1 MGANLSATP
10 FMFKI
15 LDRYLIRE
23 VLLPSFIAL
32 LLLSFMLEIPVI
44 LDQGQKLIE
53 KGVDWPTVGKVLVT
67 LLPQALSIDIPM
79 ALLVGLLIGFGRISG
94 DREFVAMQACGV
106 SLQRLLRPVLL
117 LAFAS
122 AAFNTYVMIVA
133 LPEGNQTFR
142 QLTFNIVAAK
152 AETDVKPR
160 VFFTQF
166 PNRVLYIQDR
176 QPDGGWRDVFLA
188 DATRPDQT
196 TVYFAKEGRLL
207 VDRARQTVQLALHDA
222 TRHTTFA
229 AKPDEYEGSDLASV
243 VLNLDPETVFPR
255 TQLMKGDPEMTIA
268 ELRESIAEA
277 AKRGDPGYDQKL
289 MIQQKFSFPV
299 ACFVLALIGLGLGVT
314 NRKDGKLASFVLGF
328 GVIFTYYVLLWTA
341 RSLAKSGWLAP
352 EISPWVPNIVLG
364 LAGILLFLWRARSA
378 DQPIRFSIPTFWKK
392 QPAGDADASVL
403 RPRVV
408 IVVRLPHLN
417 LPRPNILDLYTA
429 RQYLTVFVISLFS
442 LLGIFYI
449 STFMD
454 LAEKLFRGTA
464 TTGLLLRYF
473 YFQTPQF
480 VYYVIPMS
488 ALVSTL
494 VTVGLMTKNSE
505 LVVMKAC
512 GISIYRAA
520 LPLMAFAL
528 LASLALFGLQ
538 EEVLARSNREAT
550 RLNAIIR
557 GYSTQSL
564 GVLDRRWI
572 VAENGDIYHF
582 DYFDPRTN
590 RFTRLS
596 TYRLEDRAWRLGALT
611 FARDVELVRDSGA
624 DGTQRAA
631 WEARDGWTRELTAAR
646 KKTAKPAAAAR
657 MTYEPF
663 AEKRMTL
670 EPPSY
675 FKSEEPDPDA
685 MTYWQL
691 KAYVE
696 QLNVSGFNGVKWMVQ
711 LQRKIAFPFVTVIM
725 TMLAVPFA
733 VTTGRRGA
741 LYGVGVGIVV
751 AIVYWIT
758 MSVFAAVGAG
768 GWIAP
773 TLAAWAPNILFG
785 AVALYMVLTVRT

>member
-1 MGANLSATP
+1 
-10 FMFKI
+10 MFKI

-23 VLLPSFIAL
+23 VLLPFFIGL
-32 LLLSFMLEIPVI
+32 VLLSFVLEIPVI
-44 LDQGQKLIE
+44 LDQGEKLIE
-53 KGVDWPTVGKVLVT
+53 KGVDWPTVFNVLVT

-79 ALLVGLLIGFGRISG
+79 ALLVGILIGFGRISG
-94 DREFVAMQACGV
+94 DREFVALQACGV
-106 SLQRLLRPVLL
+106 SLHRLLRPVML
-117 LAFAS
+117 LAVVA
-122 AAFNTYVMIVA
+122 AAFNAYVTIYA
-133 LPEGNQTFR
+133 LPNGNQRFR
-142 QLTFNIVAAK
+142 EITFNIVASK
-152 AETDVKPR
+152 AESDVKPR

-176 QPDGGWRDVFLA
+176 LPDGGWRDVFLA
-188 DATRPDQT
+188 DATRADQT

-207 VDRARQTVQLALHDA
+207 VDRAKRTVQLALTDA
-222 TRHTTFA
+222 TRHTTFT

-243 VLNLDPETVFPR
+243 VLNLEPDTVFPR

-268 ELRESIAEA
+268 ELRQSIAEA
-277 AKRGDPGYDQKL
+277 AAHGDPGYDQKL
-289 MIQQKFSFPV
+289 MIQQKFSFPA

-328 GVIFTYYVLLWTA
+328 GVIFTYYVVLWTC

-352 EISPWVPNIVLG
+352 QLSPWVPNIVLG
-364 LAGILLFLWRARSA
+364 LAGILIFLWRVRSA
-378 DQPIRFSIPTFWKK
+378 DQPLRFSIPTFWRRGAAGAGGTAS
-392 QPAGDADASVL
+392 PAA

-408 IVVRLPHLN
+408 VVVKLPHLN
-417 LPRPNILDLYTA
+417 LPRPNLLDLYVS
-429 RQYLTVFVISLFS
+429 RQYLSVFVISLFS

-473 YFQTPQF
+473 FFQTPQF

-494 VTVGLMTKNSE
+494 VTVGVMTKNSE

-512 GISIYRAA
+512 GISLYRAA
-520 LPLMAFAL
+520 LPLLAFAL
-528 LASLALFGLQ
+528 LASAALFGLQ
-538 EEVLARSNREAT
+538 EQVLARSNREAT

-557 GYSTQSL
+557 GYSTQGV

-582 DYFDPRTN
+582 DFFDPRTN
-590 RFTRLS
+590 RFTRLA
-596 TYRLEDRAWRLGALT
+596 TYRLEGRAWRLAALT
-611 FARDVELVRDSGA
+611 FAREVDLVRDSGA
-624 DGTQRAA
+624 DGGQTTA
-631 WEARDGWTRELTAAR
+631 WEARDGWTRELGLSR
-646 KKTAKPAAAAR
+646 KKNTKSPPGVKVSY
-657 MTYEPF
+657 TPF
-663 AEKRMTL
+663 AERRIAL

-675 FKSEEPDPDA
+675 FKTEEPDPDG

-696 QLNVSGFNGVKWMVQ
+696 QLNLSGFNAVRYMVQ
-711 LQRKIAFPFVTVIM
+711 LQRKVAFPFVTVIM

-741 LYGVGVGIVV
+741 LYGVGVGIIV

-768 GWIAP
+768 GWMAP

>member
-1 MGANLSATP
+1 
-10 FMFKI
+10 
-15 LDRYLIRE
+15 
-23 VLLPSFIAL
+23 
-32 LLLSFMLEIPVI
+32 MLEIPVI
-44 LDQGQKLIE
+44 LDQGEKLIE
-53 KGVDWPTVGKVLVT
+53 KGVDWPTVLKVIVT

-79 ALLVGLLIGFGRISG
+79 ALLVGILIGFGRISG

-106 SLQRLLRPVLL
+106 SLQRLLRPVLV
-117 LAFAS
+117 LAVV
-122 AAFNTYVMIVA
+122 AAAANAYVMIVS
-133 LPEGNQTFR
+133 LPNGNQRFREITFG
-142 QLTFNIVAAK
+142 IVAAK

-176 QPDGGWRDVFLA
+176 LPDGGWRDVFLA

-207 VDRARQTVQLALHDA
+207 IDRAKQTVQLSLTHA
-222 TRHTTFA
+222 TRHTTFSA
-229 AKPDEYEGSDLASV
+229 RPDEYEGSDLDRV
-243 VLNLDPETVFPR
+243 LLNLEPETVFPR
-255 TQLMKGDPEMTIA
+255 GQLMKGDPEMTIA
-268 ELRESIAEA
+268 ELRQSIAEA
-277 AKRGDPGYDQKL
+277 ATRGDPGYDQKL
-289 MIQQKFSFPV
+289 MIQQKFSFPA
-299 ACFVLALIGLGLGVT
+299 ACLVLALIGLGLGVT

-328 GVIFTYYVLLWTA
+328 GVIFTYYVVLWTC

-352 EISPWVPNIVLG
+352 ELSPWVPNILLG
-364 LAGILLFLWRARSA
+364 AAGILLFFWRARSA
-378 DQPIRFSIPTFWKK
+378 DQPIRFSIPTFWK
-392 QPAGDADASVL
+392 PAAAATAGQSAV

-408 IVVRLPHLN
+408 VVVRLPHLN
-417 LPRPNILDLYTA
+417 LPRPNLLDLYVS
-429 RQYLTVFVISLFS
+429 RQYVKVFVFSLFS

-480 VYYVIPMS
+480 IYYVIPMS

-494 VTVGLMTKNSE
+494 VTIGMMTKNSE
-505 LVVMKAC
+505 LIVMKAC
-512 GISIYRAA
+512 GISLYRAA

-528 LASLALFGLQ
+528 LASAALFGLQ
-538 EEVLARSNREAT
+538 EQVLAHSNREAS

-557 GYSTQSL
+557 GYSQQSV

-582 DYFDPRTN
+582 DFFDPRTN

-624 DGTQRAA
+624 DGQQTTA
-631 WEARDGWTRELTAAR
+631 WQAHDGWTRELAVGR
-646 KKTAKPAAAAR
+646 PQGKKAPAAV
-657 MTYEPF
+657 TVKYEPF
-663 AEKRMTL
+663 VDRRMAL

-675 FKSEEPDPDA
+675 FKSEEPEPDG
-685 MTYWQL
+685 MTYGQL
-691 KAYVE
+691 RAYVE
-696 QLNVSGFNGVKWMVQ
+696 QLNVSGFNAVKYMVQ
-711 LQRKIAFPFVTVIM
+711 LQRKVAFPFVTVIM

-785 AVALYMVLTVRT
+785 SVAVYMVLTVRT

>member
-1 MGANLSATP
+1 
-10 FMFKI
+10 MFKI

-23 VLLPSFIAL
+23 VLLPFFIGL
-32 LLLSFMLEIPVI
+32 VLLSFMLEIPVI
-44 LDQGQKLIE
+44 LDQGEKLIE
-53 KGVDWPTVGKVLVT
+53 KGVDWPTVFKVVVT

-79 ALLVGLLIGFGRISG
+79 ALLVGILIGFGRISG
-94 DREFVAMQACGV
+94 DREFVALQACGV
-106 SLQRLLRPVLL
+106 SLQRLLRPVLV
-117 LAFAS
+117 LAV
-122 AAFNTYVMIVA
+122 AAAALNTYVMIVA
-133 LPEGNQTFR
+133 LPNGNQRFR
-142 QLTFNIVAAK
+142 EITFNIVAAK

-166 PNRVLYIQDR
+166 PNRVLYVQDR
-176 QPDGGWRDVFLA
+176 LPDGGWRDVFLA

-207 VDRARQTVQLALHDA
+207 VDRAKHTVQLALQDA
-222 TRHTTFA
+222 TRHTTFT

-255 TQLMKGDPEMTIA
+255 AQLMKGDPEMTIA
-268 ELRESIAEA
+268 ELRQSIAEA
-277 AKRGDPGYDQKL
+277 ATRGDPGYDQKL

-328 GVIFTYYVLLWTA
+328 GVIFTYYVMLWTA
-341 RSLAKSGWLAP
+341 RSLAKSGRLAP
-352 EISPWVPNIVLG
+352 ELSPWVPNILLG
-364 LAGILLFLWRARSA
+364 VAGILLFLWRARSA
-378 DQPIRFSIPTFWKK
+378 DQPIRFSIPAFWRRRGAEG
-392 QPAGDADASVL
+392 PAPPAA
-403 RPRVV
+403 RPRIVV
-408 IVVRLPHLN
+408 VVRLPHVN
-417 LPRPNILDLYTA
+417 LPRPSLLDLYVS
-429 RQYLTVFVISLFS
+429 RQYLTVFAVSLFS

-464 TTGLLLRYF
+464 TSGQLLRYF
-473 YFQTPQF
+473 YFETPQF
-480 VYYVIPMS
+480 IYYVIPMS
-488 ALVSTL
+488 ALVATL

-512 GISIYRAA
+512 GISVYRAA
-520 LPLMAFAL
+520 VPLLAFAL

-538 EEVLARSNREAT
+538 EQVLARSNKEAT

-557 GYSTQSL
+557 GYSMQGF

-572 VAENGDIYHF
+572 VAQNGDIYHF
-582 DYFDPRTN
+582 DFFDPRTN

-611 FARDVELVRDSGA
+611 YAREVNLVRESSA
-624 DGTQRAA
+624 DGRQTTA
-631 WEARDGWTRELTAAR
+631 WQARDGWTRELAVG
-646 KKTAKPAAAAR
+646 AKRGAKAPAVVKVR
-657 MTYEPF
+657 YDPF
-663 AEKRMTL
+663 AERRVAL

-685 MTYWQL
+685 MTYLQL

-696 QLNVSGFNGVKWMVQ
+696 QLNVSGFNAVKYMVQ
-711 LQRKIAFPFVTVIM
+711 LQRKVAFPFVTVIM
-725 TMLAVPFA
+725 TLLAVPFA

-741 LYGVGVGIVV
+741 LYGIGVGIVV

-773 TLAAWAPNILFG
+773 ALAAWAPNILFG

>member
-1 MGANLSATP
+1 
-10 FMFKI
+10 MFKI

-23 VLLPSFIAL
+23 VLLPFAIGL
-32 LLLSFMLEIPVI
+32 VLLSFMLEIPVI
-44 LDQGQKLIE
+44 LEQGERLIE
-53 KGVDWPTVGKVLVT
+53 KGVDWSTVLKVLVT

-79 ALLVGLLIGFGRISG
+79 ALLVGILIGFGRISG

-106 SLQRLLRPVLL
+106 SLQRLLRPVIA
-117 LAFAS
+117 LAVAA
-122 AAFNTYVMIVA
+122 AAFNAYVTIVA
-133 LPEGNQTFR
+133 LPNGNQRFREITFG
-142 QLTFNIVAAK
+142 IVAAK
-152 AETDVKPR
+152 AESDVKPR

-176 QPDGGWRDVFLA
+176 LPDGGWRDVFLA
-188 DATRPDQT
+188 DATRADQT

-207 VDRARQTVQLALHDA
+207 IDRAKQTVQLSLKDA
-222 TRHTTFA
+222 TRHTTFT
-229 AKPDEYEGSDLASV
+229 AKPDEYEGSDLDRV
-243 VLNLDPETVFPR
+243 VLNLEPETVFPR
-255 TQLMKGDPEMTIA
+255 AQLMKGDPEMTIA
-268 ELRESIAEA
+268 ELHQSIAEA
-277 AKRGDPGYDQKL
+277 ATRGDPGYDQKL
-289 MIQQKFSFPV
+289 MIQQKFSFPA

-328 GVIFTYYVLLWTA
+328 AVIFAYYVVLWTC
-341 RSLAKSGWLAP
+341 RSLAKSGRLAP
-352 EISPWVPNIVLG
+352 ELSPWMPNILLGAAGVVL
-364 LAGILLFLWRARSA
+364 FFWRARSA
-378 DQPIRFSIPTFWKK
+378 DQPIRFSIPTFWKRRAVPGAAR
-392 QPAGDADASVL
+392 PAA

-408 IVVRLPHLN
+408 VVVKLPHFN
-417 LPRPNILDLYTA
+417 IPRPGLLDVYVS
-429 RQYLTVFVISLFS
+429 RQYLAVFVISLFS

-473 YFQTPQF
+473 FFQTPQF

-512 GISIYRAA
+512 GISLYRAA
-520 LPLMAFAL
+520 LPLIVFAL
-528 LASLALFGLQ
+528 LASAALFGLQ
-538 EEVLARSNREAT
+538 EQVLARSNREAA
-550 RLNAIIR
+550 RLNGIIR
-557 GYSTQSL
+557 GYPAQAF

-572 VAENGDIYHF
+572 VAENGDIYHY

-596 TYRLEDRAWRLGALT
+596 TYRLEDRSWRLGALT
-611 FARDVELVRDSGA
+611 FAREVELVRNSSA
-624 DGTQRAA
+624 DGGQTSA
-631 WEARDGWTRELTAAR
+631 WQARDGWTRELAIGR
-646 KKTAKPAAAAR
+646 KKNAKSAPVVKV
-657 MTYEPF
+657 TYDPF
-663 AEKRMTL
+663 VDRRVAL

-696 QLNVSGFNGVKWMVQ
+696 QLNVSGFNAVKYMVQ
-711 LQRKIAFPFVTVIM
+711 LQRKVAFPFVTVIM

-741 LYGVGVGIVV
+741 LYGVGIGIVV

>member
-1 MGANLSATP
+1 
-10 FMFKI
+10 MFKI

-23 VLLPSFIAL
+23 VLLPFFIGL
-32 LLLSFMLEIPVI
+32 VVLSFMLEIPVI
-44 LDQGQKLIE
+44 LDQGEKLIE
-53 KGVDWPTVGKVLVT
+53 KGVDWPTVVKVVVT

-79 ALLVGLLIGFGRISG
+79 ALLVGILIGFGRISG

-117 LAFAS
+117 LAVAA
-122 AAFNTYVMIVA
+122 AAFNSYVMIAA
-133 LPEGNQTFR
+133 LPNGNQRFR
-142 QLTFNIVAAK
+142 EITFNIVAAK

-166 PNRVLYIQDR
+166 PNRVIYVQDR
-176 QPDGGWRDVFLA
+176 LPDGGWRDVFLA

-207 VDRARQTVQLALHDA
+207 IDRAKRTVQLALHDA
-222 TRHTTFA
+222 TRHTTFT

-255 TQLMKGDPEMTIA
+255 AQLMKGEPEMTIA
-268 ELRESIAEA
+268 ELHASIAEA
-277 AKRGDPGYDQKL
+277 AKRGDPGYEQRL
-289 MIQQKFSFPV
+289 MIQQKFSFPA
-299 ACFVLALIGLGLGVT
+299 ACFVLALIGLGLGAT

-328 GVIFTYYVLLWTA
+328 AVIFTYYVILWTS
-341 RSLAKSGWLAP
+341 RSLAKSGWVSP
-352 EISPWVPNIVLG
+352 ELSPWIPNIVLG
-364 LAGILLFLWRARSA
+364 AVGVLLFFWRARSA
-378 DQPIRFSIPTFWKK
+378 DQPIRFSIPTFWRR
-392 QPAGDADASVL
+392 PVVEGAGMSAS
-403 RPRVV
+403 RPRIVV
-408 IVVRLPHLN
+408 VVRLPHLN
-417 LPRPNILDLYTA
+417 LPRPSLLDMYTA
-429 RQYLTVFVISLFS
+429 RQYATVFVISLFS

-464 TTGLLLRYF
+464 TSGMLLRYF
-473 YFQTPQF
+473 FFQTPQF
-480 VYYVIPMS
+480 VYWVIPMS

-512 GISIYRAA
+512 GISVYRAA
-520 LPLMAFAL
+520 VPLLVFAL

-557 GYSTQSL
+557 GYSTQSI

-582 DYFDPRTN
+582 DFFDPRTN

-596 TYRLEDRAWRLGALT
+596 TYRLEDRAWRLGGLT

-624 DGTQRAA
+624 DGRQTAG
-631 WEARDGWTRELTAAR
+631 WMARDGWSRELTVSR
-646 KKTAKPAAAAR
+646 KKNTKSPQTAR

-663 AEKRMTL
+663 AERRVAL

-696 QLNVSGFNGVKWMVQ
+696 QLHVSGFNAVKAMVQ
-711 LQRKIAFPFVTVIM
+711 LQRKVAFPFVTVIM

-741 LYGVGVGIVV
+741 LYGIGVGIVV

>member
-1 MGANLSATP
+1 
-10 FMFKI
+10 MFKI

-23 VLLPSFIAL
+23 VVLPFFIGL
-32 LLLSFMLEIPVI
+32 VLLSFMLEIPVI

-53 KGVDWPTVGKVLVT
+53 KGVDWPTVVKVIVT

-79 ALLVGLLIGFGRISG
+79 ALLVGILIGFGRISG

-117 LAFAS
+117 LAVAA
-122 AAFNTYVMIVA
+122 AAFNSYVMIVA
-133 LPEGNQTFR
+133 LPNGNQTFR
-142 QLTFNIVAAK
+142 EITFNIVAAK

-176 QPDGGWRDVFLA
+176 LPDGGWRDVFLA

-207 VDRARQTVQLALHDA
+207 IDRGKQTVQLALHDA
-222 TRHTTFA
+222 TRHTTFT
-229 AKPDEYEGSDLASV
+229 AKPDEYEGTDLASV
-243 VLNLDPETVFPR
+243 VLNLDPQTVFPR
-255 TQLMKGDPEMTIA
+255 GQLMKGDAEMTIA
-268 ELRESIAEA
+268 ELRHSIAEA
-277 AKRGDPGYDQKL
+277 ATRGDPGYDQKL

-299 ACFVLALIGLGLGVT
+299 ACFVLALIGLGLGAT

-328 GVIFTYYVLLWTA
+328 GVIFTYYIVLWTS
-341 RSLAKSGWLAP
+341 RSLAKSGLLAP
-352 EISPWVPNIVLG
+352 ELSPWVPNILLG
-364 LAGILLFLWRARSA
+364 AAGVLLFFWRARSA
-378 DQPIRFSIPTFWKK
+378 DQPIRFSIPTFWKRH
-392 QPAGDADASVL
+392 ADGDSAASTP
-403 RPRVV
+403 RPRIVV
-408 IVVRLPHLN
+408 VVRLPHLN
-417 LPRPNILDLYTA
+417 LPRPNLLDLYTA
-429 RQYLTVFVISLFS
+429 RQYLSVFVISLFS

-480 VYYVIPMS
+480 IYYVIPMS

-512 GISIYRAA
+512 GISVYRAA
-520 LPLMAFAL
+520 VPLMAFAL
-528 LASLALFGLQ
+528 LASLTLFGLQ

-557 GYSTQSL
+557 GYATQNV

-582 DYFDPRTN
+582 DFFDPRTN

-596 TYRLEDRAWRLGALT
+596 TYRLEDGAWRLGALT
-611 FARDVELVRDSGA
+611 FARDVELVRDGGT
-624 DGTQRAA
+624 DGERQAA
-631 WEARDGWTRELTAAR
+631 WDARDGWTRELTAAR
-646 KKTAKPAAAAR
+646 KKTAKSPAAAR

-663 AEKRMTL
+663 AEKRIAL

-696 QLNVSGFNGVKWMVQ
+696 QLNVSGFNAVKSMVQ
-711 LQRKIAFPFVTVIM
+711 LQRKVAFPFVTVIM

-741 LYGVGVGIVV
+741 LYGIGVGIVV